1 MKEKPIERYE
11 GATLEERVSSGKA
24 PTSWR
29 LERRLRQVTF
39 AQCSE
44 MSVFSET
51 TSARMATPHAHPAW
65 TLLLPV
71 DGGAVTVV
79 AGDAV
84 RVHKDGVLLAPQSQ
98 YRAATDGPHVAVYA
112 NAWRAARPESMT
124 PRMLGAAAAQRVVD
138 VRDGEHRTDLS
149 GSLGGMAR
157 VVGRLGARAL
167 RGGGGAAAAPG
178 VGAGLAADHGTDL
191 SGSMVELARLVGR
204 IGALDPRLAF
214 VIEALPDADRLDGL
228 AIEVGI
234 SPSRLR
240 ALAYE
245 DIGVPLTQLRL
256 WSRLAR
262 AIAWLPYGSTAAV
275 ATAAGFADQAHFTR
289 TARRFLGR
297 TPGELSLR
305 PLAHQPRNG

>member
-1 MKEKPIERYE
+1 VKEKPVERHE
-11 GATLEERVSSGKA
+11 GATLEERVSIGKA

-39 AQCSE
+39 AQCPE

-51 TSARMATPHAHPAW
+51 TSARMAAPHAHPAW
-65 TLLLPV
+65 TLLLPI
-71 DGGAVTVV
+71 DGGTVTVV

-98 YRAATDGPHVAVYA
+98 YCAATDGPHVAVYA
-112 NAWRAARPESMT
+112 NAWRAARPISMT

-138 VRDGEHRTDLS
+138 VLDFE
-149 GSLGGMAR
+149 
-157 VVGRLGARAL
+157 
-167 RGGGGAAAAPG
+167 
-178 VGAGLAADHGTDL
+178 HGTDL
-191 SGSMVELARLVGR
+191 SGSMVELAQLVGR

-214 VIEALPDADRLDGL
+214 VIEALPDTDRLDCL
-228 AIEVGI
+228 ATEVGI

-240 ALAYE
+240 ALANE